1 MTDRFLRS
9 SECAREVKPWF
20 KPLYLRLGLVAVSVM
35 ALAGCENG
43 PSVSSHPSATPFM
56 EIPSAFVH
64 QWSEPSHPFTGAAV
78 IDVDGD
84 GKDELFVGGGSGQGD
99 ALLFLQDGKLVN
111 RIEGTGL
118 DDKTGAT
125 HGALSTDF
133 DLDGDVDLIVARE
146 NGVFVYANDR
156 GRFLSSAVALDLP
169 EDSVPLSIA
178 AADVDKDGDLDL
190 YVSVFVSFPAFRSA
204 TFNDPEHAKKNIL
217 LINTGDMTFVDRTS
231 QSKTASLQNTFH
243 ATFADLD
250 GDADLD
256 LVLAQNTGEV
266 EIFANEGDGT
276 FRSVPT
282 NSGFGFWMGIAIGDV
297 EQDGDEDLLISNAGN
312 SIPKFLTTGDI
323 REDQRHNIDWGLF
336 RNEGGLSFSE
346 QAGTY
351 GLDEYGFAWGA
362 LFEDI
367 NQDGRL
373 DLLVAQNYIKWPV
386 HKWFPLNGKA
396 LLQFDGEEEGGG
408 AATFVSV
415 ESLGLDNPHFGQS
428 PMIADLNGDGRPD
441 VVWLNMDGPL
451 RAFLNQGQSRYLT
464 LRFADDHRCQGAKA
478 EVALAD
484 GTLLRRQMIA
494 STGLLTD
501 QTATLFF
508 GLPGTSPVSK
518 VTITSMSGTVSELA
532 EAVENTTLNVGAVCL

>member
-1 MTDRFLRS
+1 MTEQFTRSPERNDQAKPFLR
-9 SECAREVKPWF
+9 RFYV
-20 KPLYLRLGLVAVSVM
+20 RLSLVAVSVV

-43 PSVSSHPSATPFM
+43 PSVSSHPSATPFL
-56 EIPSAFVH
+56 EIPSGFTH

-84 GKDELFVGGGSGQGD
+84 GRDELFVGGGSGQGD
-99 ALLFLQDGKLVN
+99 ALLFFEDGALVN
-111 RIEGTGL
+111 RIAGTGL

-146 NGVFVYANDR
+146 NGVFVYANDQ
-156 GRFLSSAVALDLP
+156 GRFLSSTVALDLP
-169 EDSVPLSIA
+169 PDSVPLSVA

-217 LINTGDMTFVDRTS
+217 LINTGDMTFVDKTAET
-231 QSKTASLQNTFH
+231 QTASLQNTFH
-243 ATFADLD
+243 STFVDLD
-250 GDADLD
+250 SDADLD

-266 EIFANEGDGT
+266 EIFANEGNGT

-282 NSGFGFWMGIAIGDV
+282 NSGFGFWMGIAVGDID
-297 EQDGDEDLLISNAGN
+297 QDGDEDLLISNAGN
-312 SIPKFLTTGDI
+312 SIPKFLTTGDL
-323 REDQRHNIDWGLF
+323 REDQRHNINWGLL
-336 RNEGGLSFSE
+336 RNEGGLSFSD
-346 QAGTY
+346 QIGTY
-351 GLDEYGFAWGA
+351 GLDGYGFAWGA
-362 LFEDI
+362 VFEDI
-367 NQDGRL
+367 NQDGLL

-386 HKWFPLNGKA
+386 HKWFPLDGKA
-396 LLQFDGEEEGGG
+396 LLQFEGEGQEP
-408 AATFVSV
+408 FVSV

-441 VVWLNMDGPL
+441 VIWLNMDGPL

-478 EVALAD
+478 EVMLAD
-484 GTLLRRQMIA
+484 GTLLRRQVIA

-518 VTITSMSGTVSELA
+518 VTITSTSGNVSELDGGL
-532 EAVENTTLNVGAVCL
+532 ENTTLKVGAAHGC